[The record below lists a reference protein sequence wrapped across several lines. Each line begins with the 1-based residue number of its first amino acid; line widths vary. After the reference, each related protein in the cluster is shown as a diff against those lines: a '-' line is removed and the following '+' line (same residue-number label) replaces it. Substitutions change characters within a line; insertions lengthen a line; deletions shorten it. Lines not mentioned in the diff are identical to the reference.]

1 MRVVLGEGCFLEQ
14 VAGYF
19 KVRVVLGEGCF
30 LEQVAGYFKVKVASW
45 SRLQVAG
52 FKGAGCHLLENS
64 EVFYF
69 L

>member
-1 MRVVLGEGCFLEQ
+1 LQELTNQ
-14 VAGYF
+14 

-52 FKGAGCHLLENS
+52 FKGAGCFN
-64 EVFYF
+64 VFPATSN
-69 L
+69 